1 MYAPL
6 WVHNTKLQR
15 WISLT
20 RSFSRCSSTSQ
31 STSLLLSPPC
41 WCVKERALVIPR
53 GQVAIIEVII
63 GHCPPHRTTTKRLRF
78 SPMSKK
84 IVLAGSLKDWFEAQ
98 ATDQWRQKHDKG
110 LLNKDPCQ
118 SVQCN
123 FYVNICVC
131 ILYSHFESWPGA
143 KCAQLQNDA
152 YLFLALKQRRNCAA
166 RSYTSAVAAV
176 LWTLAFY
183 WPPINLPGP
192 QTTQSNLGRKN
203 DRCLKLKTQLKL
215 WVKAGQGKVTYWD
228 TGPLCFRGCGGL
240 GGWDGALG
248 AANIFMW

>member
-1 MYAPL
+1 MVWASKIDQRLGPPTNEDRSMSNASWIKIIVTKPL
-6 WVHNTKLQR
+6 QTVQ
-15 WISLT
+15 
-20 RSFSRCSSTSQ
+20 
-31 STSLLLSPPC
+31 LLCIYLCLHPT
-41 WCVKERALVIPR
+41 A
-53 GQVAIIEVII
+53 
-63 GHCPPHRTTTKRLRF
+63 H
-78 SPMSKK
+78 
-84 IVLAGSLKDWFEAQ
+84 LK
-98 ATDQWRQKHDKG
+98 
-110 LLNKDPCQ
+110 
-118 SVQCN
+118 
-123 FYVNICVC
+123 
-131 ILYSHFESWPGA
+131 SWPGA

-215 WVKAGQGKVTYWD
+215 WVKDGQHKVTKWD

-240 GGWDGALG
+240 GGSRQPIWYSSTWYAPPC
-248 AANIFMW
+248 IK

>member
-63 GHCPPHRTTTKRLRF
+63 GHCPPHHTTTKRLRF

-84 IVLAGSLKDWFEAQ
+84 IVLAESLKDWFEAQ
-98 ATDQWRQKHDKG
+98 ATDQWRQKHDKCM
-110 LLNKDPCQ
+110 LNKDHCHRVCSATSMLIFVSASYFEPIPRVDQEPNVHSYKMMLICFLPWNNDVTAQ
-118 SVQCN
+118 RARTPVQWRQFCE
-123 FYVNICVC
+123 
-131 ILYSHFESWPGA
+131 H
-143 KCAQLQNDA
+143 
-152 YLFLALKQRRNCAA
+152 
-166 RSYTSAVAAV
+166 
-176 LWTLAFY
+176 
-183 WPPINLPGP
+183 
-192 QTTQSNLGRKN
+192 
-203 DRCLKLKTQLKL
+203 
-215 WVKAGQGKVTYWD
+215 
-228 TGPLCFRGCGGL
+228 
-240 GGWDGALG
+240 
-248 AANIFMW
+248 